1 MRHASRY
8 LAMTLLAASAFW
20 AQSAAAATATLK
32 DISYD
37 VLPGGRVELH
47 MNFAEGQV
55 PQPNIFTTGTP
66 PRIAVDFADTT
77 NAAPRHLDRVRWP
90 V

>member
-1 MRHASRY
+1 MRQARRY
-8 LAMTLLAASAFW
+8 LVMSLLATSAFW

-47 MNFAEGQV
+47 MNFASGQV
-55 PQPNIFTTGTP
+55 PQPSIFTTGTP
-66 PRIAVDFADTT
+66 PRIAVDFADTD
-77 NAAPRHLDRVRWP
+77 NAAPR
-90 V
+90 